1 MKKLNNKGFTLIEV
15 LAVIAIIAILGLIA
29 VPGVLNSINNSK
41 KSSYNIMIS
50 NIKTASQ
57 SLYEEVDY
65 MNGKVYNYDE
75 SGTKTATLIKIIKRS
90 QKESQIEINLQTL
103 VSNGYLKGTTS
114 EKEGEKKLILTNPV
128 DGQNIGS
135 CKITITKETNQL
147 GKVKYKI
154 ESKSTTNSSCPKT
167 NEYT

>member
-57 SLYEEVDY
+57 SLYEEVNY
-65 MNGKVYNYDE
+65 MNGKVYNYDN
-75 SGTKTATLIKIIKRS
+75 SGTKTATPV
-90 QKESQIEINLQTL
+90 EITNSSITVNLQTL

-135 CKITITKETNQL
+135 CKITITKETNQA
-147 GKVKYKI
+147 GKVNYKI

-167 NEYT
+167 NEYK

>member
-65 MNGKVYNYDE
+65 MNGKVYNYDD
-75 SGTKTATLIKIIKRS
+75 SGTKTAILVKITNFSITV
-90 QKESQIEINLQTL
+90 NLQTL
-103 VSNGYLKGTTS
+103 VSNGYLKGTTR
-114 EKEGEKKLILTNPV
+114 EKEGEKILILTNPV
-128 DGQNIGS
+128 DGKNIGS
-135 CKITITKETNQL
+135 CQIEIKKETNITT
-147 GKVKYKI
+147 GKVNYKI

-167 NEYT
+167 NEYN

>member
-29 VPGVLNSINNSK
+29 VPGVLNSINNGK

-57 SLYEEVDY
+57 SLYEEVNY
-65 MNGKVYNYDE
+65 MNGKVYTYDN
-75 SGTKTATLIKIIKRS
+75 SGTKTATPV
-90 QKESQIEINLQTL
+90 EITNSSITVNLQTL
-103 VSNGYLKGTTS
+103 VSNGYLKGTIS

-128 DGQNIGS
+128 DGKNIGS
-135 CKITITKETNQL
+135 CQKRNKPNNR
-147 GKVKYKI
+147 K
-154 ESKSTTNSSCPKT
+154 SKL
-167 NEYT
+167 

>member
-57 SLYEEVDY
+57 SLYEEVNY
-65 MNGKVYNYDE
+65 MNGKVYNYDN
-75 SGTKTATLIKIIKRS
+75 SGTKTATPV
-90 QKESQIEINLQTL
+90 EITNSSITVNLQTL

-135 CKITITKETNQL
+135 CKITITKETNES
-147 GKVKYKI
+147 GKVNYKI

-167 NEYT
+167 NEYN

>member
-65 MNGKVYNYDE
+65 MNGEVYTYDD
-75 SGTKTATLIKIIKRS
+75 SGTKTAT
-90 QKESQIEINLQTL
+90 QVEITNSSINSSITVNLQTL

-114 EKEGEKKLILTNPV
+114 EKEGDKKLILTNPV

-135 CKITITKETNQL
+135 CKITITKETNQA
-147 GKVKYKI
+147 GKVNYKI

-167 NEYT
+167 NEYN

>member
-57 SLYEEVDY
+57 SLYEEVNY
-65 MNGKVYNYDE
+65 MNGKVYNYDN
-75 SGTKTATLIKIIKRS
+75 SGTKTATPLKITDSSITV
-90 QKESQIEINLQTL
+90 NLQTL

-114 EKEGEKKLILTNPV
+114 EKEGEKILILTNPV
-128 DGQNIGS
+128 DGKNIGS
-135 CKITITKETNQL
+135 CQIEIKKETNITT
-147 GKVKYKI
+147 GKVNYKI

-167 NEYT
+167 NEYN

>member
-57 SLYEEVDY
+57 SLYEEVNY
-65 MNGKVYNYDE
+65 MNGKVYNYDN
-75 SGTKTATLIKIIKRS
+75 SGTKTATPV
-90 QKESQIEINLQTL
+90 EITNSSITVNLQTL

-128 DGQNIGS
+128 DGKNIGS
-135 CKITITKETNQL
+135 CQIEIKKETNL
-147 GKVKYKI
+147 TTGKVNYKI

-167 NEYT
+167 NEYN

>member
-65 MNGKVYNYDE
+65 MKVEVYNYKDYGPE
-75 SGTKTATLIKIIKRS
+75 PTPLKITDSSITV
-90 QKESQIEINLQTL
+90 NLQTL

-114 EKEGEKKLILTNPV
+114 EKEGEKKLILTNPI

-135 CKITITKETNQL
+135 CKITITKETNQA
-147 GKVKYKI
+147 GKVNYKI

-167 NEYT
+167 NEYN

>member
-29 VPGVLNSINNSK
+29 VPGVLNSINNGK

-75 SGTKTATLIKIIKRS
+75 SGTKTATLVKITNSKITL
-90 QKESQIEINLQTL
+90 NLQTL

-114 EKEGEKKLILTNPV
+114 EKEGEKILILINPV

-135 CKITITKETNQL
+135 CQITITKETNQST
-147 GKVKYKI
+147 GKVNYKI
-154 ESKSTTNSSCPKT
+154 ESDSNSNSSCPKT
-167 NEYT
+167 NEYK

>member
-57 SLYEEVDY
+57 SLYEEVNY
-65 MNGKVYNYDE
+65 MKGKVYTYDN
-75 SGTKTATLIKIIKRS
+75 SGTKTATPV
-90 QKESQIEINLQTL
+90 EITNSSITVNLQTL

-128 DGQNIGS
+128 DGKNIGS
-135 CKITITKETNQL
+135 CQIEIKKETNITT
-147 GKVKYKI
+147 GKVNYKI

-167 NEYT
+167 NEYN

>member
-29 VPGVLNSINNSK
+29 VPGVLNSINNGK

-57 SLYEEVDY
+57 SLYEEVNY
-65 MNGKVYNYDE
+65 MNGKVYNYDD
-75 SGTKTATLIKIIKRS
+75 SGTKTAT
-90 QKESQIEINLQTL
+90 QVEITNSSITVNLQTL

-114 EKEGEKKLILTNPV
+114 EKEGEKILILTNPV
-128 DGQNIGS
+128 DGKNIGS
-135 CKITITKETNQL
+135 CQIEIKKETNQV
-147 GKVKYKI
+147 GKVNYKI

-167 NEYT
+167 NEYN

>member
-29 VPGVLNSINNSK
+29 VPGVLNSISNSK

-65 MNGKVYNYDE
+65 MNGKVYNYDD
-75 SGTKTATLIKIIKRS
+75 SGTKTETLV
-90 QKESQIEINLQTL
+90 EITNSSITVNLQTL
-103 VSNGYLKGTTS
+103 VSNGYLKGTIS
-114 EKEGEKKLILTNPV
+114 EKEGKKKLILTNPV

-135 CKITITKETNQL
+135 CKITITKETNQA
-147 GKVKYKI
+147 GKVNYKI

-167 NEYT
+167 NEYN

>member
-65 MNGKVYNYDE
+65 MNGEVYTYDD
-75 SGTKTATLIKIIKRS
+75 SGTKTETPLKITDSSITV
-90 QKESQIEINLQTL
+90 NLQTL

-128 DGQNIGS
+128 DGKNIGS
-135 CKITITKETNQL
+135 CQIEIKKETNITT
-147 GKVKYKI
+147 GKVNYKI

-167 NEYT
+167 NEYN

>member
-29 VPGVLNSINNSK
+29 VPGVLNSINNGK

-65 MNGKVYNYDE
+65 MNGEVYTYDD
-75 SGTKTATLIKIIKRS
+75 SGTKTETPLKITDSSITV
-90 QKESQIEINLQTL
+90 NLQTL

-135 CKITITKETNQL
+135 CKITITKETNQA
-147 GKVKYKI
+147 GKVNYKI

-167 NEYT
+167 NEYN